1 MLKVRSQSPISR
13 TRRPA
18 PSAGRLVVT
27 RPDASVCDAWR
38 SAKASGAAR
47 APLRH
52 MGSGVRAFR
61 GSCVPAWLSLRPP
74 AAQQGMRYPADLSA
88 VEEILVVMRNAPMP
102 SRLARATD
110 HRRLWLAGLRITEA
124 LAQAEP
130 DLDPRRGSVFV
141 RYGKSGRRR
150 EVGMDVGLGAA
161 PAMAD
166 RTRRLAGRTA
176 VLHHR
181 GRDSRATVV
190 RRRRQSGASRAAYR
204 RSSATTRPVRVSA
217 VGTRVRSRPASQTLR
232 GPRKA
237 GCRAHSP

>member
-1 MLKVRSQSPISR
+1 
-13 TRRPA
+13 
-18 PSAGRLVVT
+18 
-27 RPDASVCDAWR
+27 
-38 SAKASGAAR
+38 
-47 APLRH
+47 
-52 MGSGVRAFR
+52 
-61 GSCVPAWLSLRPP
+61 
-74 AAQQGMRYPADLSA
+74 MRYPADPSA

-102 SRLARATD
+102 SRVARATD
-110 HRRLWLAGLRITEA
+110 HRRLWRAGLRITEA
-124 LAQAEP
+124 LALAEP

-190 RRRRQSGASRAAYR
+190 RCRRPLRVPPARHQRRVRRRVAPHQLRHARALELA
-204 RSSATTRPVRVSA
+204 RSIHLQGIDPEEIIATV
-217 VGTRVRSRPASQTLR
+217 RPAR
-232 GPRKA
+232 R
-237 GCRAHSP
+237 